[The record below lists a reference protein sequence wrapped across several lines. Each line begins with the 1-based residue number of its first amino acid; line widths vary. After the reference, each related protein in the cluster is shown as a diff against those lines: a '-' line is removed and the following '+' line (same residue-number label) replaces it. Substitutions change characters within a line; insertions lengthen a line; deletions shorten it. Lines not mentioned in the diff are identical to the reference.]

1 MKKSLIRDF
10 FLLFGPQIVK
20 KSLRVGFF
28 HYVAW
33 PPYSEKDFFYCQ
45 KMPKITE
52 NTKYHQESQKSPRM
66 PKITNNA
73 KNDQILPKMPKFTKN
88 EKDHQKYA
96 KNPQKCKKS
105 LKLINI
111 RDVPQYQIDCFF

>member
-1 MKKSLIRDF
+1 
-10 FLLFGPQIVK
+10 
-20 KSLRVGFF
+20 
-28 HYVAW
+28 
-33 PPYSEKDFFYCQ
+33 
-45 KMPKITE
+45 
-52 NTKYHQESQKSPRM
+52 M

-88 EKDHQKYA
+88 EIGHPKYA

-105 LKLINI
+105 LKMINI